1 MLFCHFSLQLNGPEY
16 WRFYGRKYTE
26 IYQQNHLLC
35 DVKFRPSVSKTV
47 IKDEEEDNESDI
59 INQETLK
66 SYFGN
71 SNLF

>member
-1 MLFCHFSLQLNGPEY
+1 MFFSLQLNGHEY
-16 WRFYGRKYTE
+16 WRFYARKYTE

-35 DVKFRPSVSKTV
+35 DAKFRPSVFEKIV
-47 IKDEEEDNESDI
+47 IEDGEEDNELDI
-59 INQETLK
+59 INKETLK